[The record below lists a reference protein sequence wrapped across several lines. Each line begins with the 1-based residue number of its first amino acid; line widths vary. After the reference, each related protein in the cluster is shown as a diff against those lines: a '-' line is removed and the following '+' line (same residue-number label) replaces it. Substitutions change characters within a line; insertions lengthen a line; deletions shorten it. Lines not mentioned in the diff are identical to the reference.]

1 MNKRLVHVFDENDQS
16 LSERDRA
23 LKKTKQS
30 RRDFMA
36 FGGSLL
42 LGLSLAACRKEEQG
56 RALKYDK
63 GTYQGKADESL
74 SEDDLTALRQRATL
88 QRQ

>member
-1 MNKRLVHVFDENDQS
+1 M
-16 LSERDRA
+16 
-23 LKKTKQS
+23 KKTKQS

-56 RALKYDK
+56 RALSYDK
-63 GTYQGKADESL
+63 GSYQGKADEKL
-74 SEDDLTALRQRATL
+74 SEEELMTLRQRAAL